1 MDNDIVLR
9 GGPTAAFPYFKLDK
23 IQAKP
28 LYGCLLALECA
39 AHVLAHIEALA
50 CRPQGS
56 PSPQDIELK
65 PSRRADL
72 ATTIDMP
79 TTPRQ
84 RGAV

>member
-1 MDNDIVLR
+1 MNNDIVLR

-56 PSPQDIELK
+56 PSPPGHRAQTFAQ
-65 PSRRADL
+65 SRFGHDH
-72 ATTIDMP
+72 
-79 TTPRQ
+79 
-84 RGAV
+84 